1 MFTDGLNGL
10 NWQVQ
15 VLPLSLSMSSLPPT
29 LPVLPV
35 PPLVGVEAEPQAA
48 ASTPAATITVIGLRR
63 RIDRPPG
70 FLFGRHVLSIRVPPK
85 SRCHRTR
92 VKSDPRP
99 VIYRKAT
106 LTSAR
111 RPTGPTESIVDRDPR
126 ISVIRRLVVA
136 HLTEGR
142 LIGRIPNHDCA

>member
-1 MFTDGLNGL
+1 MVSVVNPLLQLEPVASQGVTLGVPSALVCRMLMNSSGSYTNPIDVMFTDGLNGL

-35 PPLVGVEAEPQAA
+35 LPPLGADAEPQAA
-48 ASTPAATITVIGLRR
+48 ASTPATTIRVIGLRR

-85 SRCHRTR
+85 SRCHRT
-92 VKSDPRP
+92 
-99 VIYRKAT
+99 
-106 LTSAR
+106 
-111 RPTGPTESIVDRDPR
+111 G
-126 ISVIRRLVVA
+126 
-136 HLTEGR
+136 
-142 LIGRIPNHDCA
+142 